1 MFIEQSDQSRKFAP
15 NSANVRSGISLSNL
29 RDTFSDRRRH
39 RSKMSLIIGLVF
51 RRSLYAEHDEWHC
64 GSVNTLRELRR
75 DASLSQR
82 ALADL
87 LDVPV
92 NTLRMWDS
100 GLRPAPAHMLLRV
113 RKAIACHAER
123 TELMPLAQLAQE
135 FHVPVRTLQAAVRT
149 GRLTA
154 HFSVKS
160 VFGRPRRLATRAAV
174 EQFIARH
181 YRCFSG
187 QEICPTPLP
196 TVPNDYD
203 KRLRA
208 VRLRERP
215 DPRRPG
221 SWYWRRRQ
229 SRGLSVGITEA
240 NAVPRSMAAC
250 PRTRRPA
257 SAALVPVRE

>member
-1 MFIEQSDQSRKFAP
+1 MM
-15 NSANVRSGISLSNL
+15 NG
-29 RDTFSDRRRH
+29 T
-39 RSKMSLIIGLVF
+39 
-51 RRSLYAEHDEWHC
+51 C

-82 ALADL
+82 ALAEL

-100 GLRPAPAHMLLRV
+100 GLRPAPAHLLLQV

-123 TELMPLAQLAQE
+123 TELMPMAQLAQE
-135 FHVPVRTLQAAVRT
+135 FHVHVRTLQAAVRT
-149 GRLTA
+149 GRLAA

-187 QEICPTPLP
+187 QETCPTPLP
-196 TVPNDYD
+196 TVPDDYD

-208 VRLRERP
+208 VR
-215 DPRRPG
+215 
-221 SWYWRRRQ
+221 RRRGLTQ
-229 SRGLSVGITEA
+229 DALARGIGAAGKAVVYQWESRKPTPSPVLRQGVLELDGQPA
-240 NAVPRSMAAC
+240 PR
-250 PRTRRPA
+250 
-257 SAALVPVRE
+257 